1 MIYIFGINIKI
12 KCGIQLK
19 MVNQKILIAD
29 DSQVN
34 RILLRKICE
43 EEGKVEI
50 VIASDGE
57 EAVAF
62 AQENEFSVILLD
74 VEMPGNDGFETA
86 GLIRKTKCNTDTP
99 VIFITAAKNNIE
111 SIMEGYKAG
120 AVDYLFKPVVP
131 FILKSK
137 VKVFLKLHYDS
148 KIIKMQ
154 KKILEKK
161 NQELNL
167 VIDEIKA
174 LKGLIPICSWC
185 KKIRTEANEWQPVEE
200 FIKRFSTADFTHG
213 VCPDCLKTLK
223 KEIKNTK

>member
-1 MIYIFGINIKI
+1 
-12 KCGIQLK
+12 

-29 DSQVN
+29 DSPVN
-34 RILLRKICE
+34 RIILRKICE
-43 EEGKVEI
+43 EEGKVDI
-50 VIASDGE
+50 VIASNGE
-57 EAVAF
+57 QAF
-62 AQENEFSVILLD
+62 ELASEQEFAVILLD
-74 VEMPGNDGFETA
+74 VEMPGNNGFETA
-86 GLIRKTKCNTDTP
+86 ELIRKTQCNTDTP
-99 VIFITAAKNNIE
+99 IIFITAGRNNIE
-111 SIMEGYKAG
+111 SILEGYKAG

-137 VKVFLKLHYDS
+137 VKIFLKLYHDS
-148 KIIKMQ
+148 QVIKMQ

-161 NQELNL
+161 NRELNA

-200 FIKRFSTADFTHG
+200 FVKRFSTADFTHG
-213 VCPDCLKTLK
+213 VCPECLVKLK